1 MTVVGSYVL
10 SEAYTEEEDM
20 LGWMGSQLEIFVNS
34 LILSRKEALRLVV
47 LRPLR
52 PVVWTRSLECP
63 SGS

>member
-1 MTVVGSYVL
+1 
-10 SEAYTEEEDM
+10 M

-34 LILSRKEALRLVV
+34 LILSRKEVLRLVV